1 MGRNCGCRGRCS
13 CGKTREIVYP
23 TREEVRDVYS
33 EETVRHIY
41 PTHRRVINHHT
52 IRNEYYYPQT
62 TSYEERVREVDVR
75 GARTGG
81 PGTGFSPGSVAGARS
96 PFDGFGRS
104 CGSRGGCGC
113 GGRGRCGGCRRGR
126 GFWG

>member
-1 MGRNCGCRGRCS
+1 MGRNCGCRGRCN
-13 CGKTREIVYP
+13 CRRPREIVYP

-52 IRNEYYYPQT
+52 VRNEYYYPVS

-75 GARTGG
+75 GAGTG
-81 PGTGFSPGSVAGARS
+81 PGAGPGSGPGSVAGARS
-96 PFDGFGRS
+96 PFDGFVRGTR
-104 CGSRGGCGC
+104 GGGCGC
-113 GGRGRCGGCRRGR
+113 GGRSRCGCRRRR
-126 GFWG
+126 GFW